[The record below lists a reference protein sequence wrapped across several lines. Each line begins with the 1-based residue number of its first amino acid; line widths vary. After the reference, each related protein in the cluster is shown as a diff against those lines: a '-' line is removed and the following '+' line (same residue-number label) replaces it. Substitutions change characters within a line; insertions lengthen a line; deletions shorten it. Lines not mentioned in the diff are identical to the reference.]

1 MICAPRA
8 EASRI
13 FSIARERFSSALV
26 VQRICTSPTVN
37 LLAMIFS
44 LTSGA
49 SGGEWVI
56 VLQEWQAAHA
66 DDEKMRVN
74 ILKS

>member
-1 MICAPRA
+1 
-8 EASRI
+8 
-13 FSIARERFSSALV
+13 
-26 VQRICTSPTVN
+26 
-37 LLAMIFS
+37 MIFS

-56 VLQEWQAAHA
+56 VLQEWQAALA